1 MVVEEDHEQET
12 VKKYSDRK
20 KAEKNMTSPPVPE
33 ASAPEM
39 QQGDEA
45 EGEGEESDD
54 EDEEE
59 EEDYDI
65 DE

>member
-1 MVVEEDHEQET
+1 VVEEDNEQEPI
-12 VKKYSDRK
+12 KKQSDRK
-20 KAEKNMTSPPVPE
+20 KAEKNMSSEPVAE
-33 ASAPEM
+33 ASAPAKR
-39 QQGDEA
+39 A
-45 EGEGEESDD
+45 EDEGEESDD